1 MPRTTE
7 RCKRMNISTLIIG
20 LMSSILGL
28 IGFARK
34 RKTKDYPYKSYTGPQ
49 FLWSIY
55 LLLGCGGIL
64 IIWSF
69 FWE

>member
-1 MPRTTE
+1 
-7 RCKRMNISTLIIG
+7 
-20 LMSSILGL
+20 MSSILGL

-69 FWE
+69 FLGIE